1 MHLNRQLIIGL
12 SCGAVALVTVLVL
25 TNVSPDHK
33 LALAHITSLM
43 NDTQKGWR
51 NVVSAAH
58 NRGVDLETETT
69 IQMIQKQRDGLSAT
83 FRDLSKEYHQY
94 QCVVG
99 IKKNITS
106 HGGWCV
112 DAARHFTDESLAKA
126 LSELFKGQTVA
137 SLGDGYGGY
146 KKLLDSSG
154 KVRQYDSY
162 DGAPFCENK
171 THGLVKFLDISIP
184 VYGLRLYDWVISLE
198 VGEHIPKQYEQ
209 IFLDNIAR
217 HADKGIVLS
226 WAVPGQGGH
235 GHVNNQPLEYIV
247 QQLDNRGFYRDLKSS
262 HHLQQASRIGWLKRN
277 TNVYRRK
284 PGQHANSLMI

>member
-1 MHLNRQLIIGL
+1 MHLSRQLAIGL
-12 SCGAVALVTVLVL
+12 ACGAVALFTVFVL
-25 TNVSPDHK
+25 TNVSSGYQLSP
-33 LALAHITSLM
+33 AHITSLI
-43 NDTQKGWR
+43 NDRRKGWIDSVGVAR
-51 NVVSAAH
+51 YG
-58 NRGVDLETETT
+58 GVDIETETT
-69 IQMIQKQRDGLSAT
+69 IQLLQRQRDGLSAT
-83 FRDLSKEYHQY
+83 VRDMSKEYHQY

-99 IKKNITS
+99 INKNITS
-106 HGGWCV
+106 HGGWCH
-112 DAARHFTDESLAKA
+112 DASEHFTDESLAKA

-198 VGEHIPKQYEQ
+198 VGEHIPKQYEH

-247 QQLDNRGFYRDLKSS
+247 QQLDNRGFYRDLKHSYRLQNAS
-262 HHLQQASRIGWLKRN
+262 HVDWLKNN

-284 PGQHANSLMI
+284 PGQHANVLMI